1 MLKAKF
7 LLFKLLVVLSPYY
20 YVKEKMSLREAKHK
34 KFGLFCTPYY
44 LRHGIVIFSDN
55 SLPLDVTVLFLEIE
69 KKMLSNLFLKFHI
82 QTGSV
87 QQP

>member
-7 LLFKLLVVLSPYY
+7 LCFKLLVVLSPCY
-20 YVKEKMSLREAKHK
+20 YVKETMSMREAKHK
-34 KFGLFCTPYY
+34 IFALFCTPYY
-44 LRHGIVIFSDN
+44 LRHSIEIFSDN
-55 SLPLDVTVLFLEIE
+55 SLPLDVTVLFWKL
-69 KKMLSNLFLKFHI
+69 KKMPSNRFLKFHI